1 MRKLSYTLLI
11 RECRELGRFPSSI
24 FWFLQ
29 LIFTLKGLS
38 SAFTF
43 VLNGCWWN
51 RGCIVYS
58 SLNFAYADYV
68 ISVMQWHMHNWLKT
82 QNESVHITC
91 KKVTKHI
98 RTMNL
103 SYVYEPWDAFL
114 KYVQSTIVV
123 HFSVPLYTLITRC
136 SRKAFSLVFH
146 VKNC

>member
-1 MRKLSYTLLI
+1 MQRIGAFSK
-11 RECRELGRFPSSI
+11 FH

-91 KKVTKHI
+91 KKVTKYI

-103 SYVYEPWDAFL
+103 SYIYEPWDAFL

-123 HFSVPLYTLITRC
+123 HFPVPLYTLITRC